1 MSLCQKDSNNN
12 YEQKKITYTLVS
24 DLKQLNNYKNFRVYP
39 SLSSIYSMPKAFALS
54 SAPV

>member
-1 MSLCQKDSNNN
+1 MSFCLKNSNNN

-24 DLKQLNNYKNFRVYP
+24 YLKQLNNYKNSRVHP
-39 SLSSIYSMPKAFALS
+39 SLSSIYFMPKAFALS